1 MNQAL
6 IKIRQFNK
14 KAGLLKDG
22 YSDEREC
29 AFPIEEALEGF
40 DLIDFSDDIK
50 SEFMAP
56 RDFSSI
62 DPKDVSRAII
72 RATGERNINDVD
84 RFDKH
89 LDIIVFS
96 IGSLYKLGLNSEQ
109 IARGLNVVVDANE
122 QKLNAGKDSAGK
134 QMKPDGFIPPEPQLQ
149 AILDERY

>member
-6 IKIRQFNK
+6 IKIREFNK

-29 AFPIEEALEGF
+29 AYPIEEALEGF
-40 DLIDFSDDIK
+40 DDLTYLQNLFKLSNA
-50 SEFMAP
+50 S
-56 RDFSSI
+56 
-62 DPKDVSRAII
+62 PKDLSRSII
-72 RATGERNINDVD
+72 DYATNSDGSSDIQDVD

-96 IGSLYKLGLNSEQ
+96 IGSLYKLELNSEQ
-109 IARGLNVVVDANE
+109 IARGLNVVVNANE
-122 QKLNAGKDSAGK
+122 QKLDAGKDSAGK
-134 QMKPDGFIPPEPQLQ
+134 QLKPDGFIPPEPQLQ